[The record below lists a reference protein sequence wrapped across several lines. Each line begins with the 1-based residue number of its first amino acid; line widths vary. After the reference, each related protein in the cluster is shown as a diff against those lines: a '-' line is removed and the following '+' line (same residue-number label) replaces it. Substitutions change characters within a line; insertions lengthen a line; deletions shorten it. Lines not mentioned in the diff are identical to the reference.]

1 MAKVFVSYSHDND
14 ENKAWVLEL
23 ASKLRSN
30 GVDVVFDQFETRLG
44 SDLPLFMEQGLSKS
58 NRVICICSEQY
69 NEKANAGLSGVGY
82 EKRIICNEI
91 VKDSTTAW
99 IVPIIRNNKSTSK
112 LPMFLSSLKY
122 ISFEDD
128 TKFSTNFYDLL
139 RDLHDQTN
147 LPPLGKNPFEHSED
161 IVGKIDEMNQIKRS
175 LSMSMNSNGKVR
187 FNYMSNSKN
196 YTFGS
201 GLYEFRTHWSSCS
214 RNSIYA
220 YSDGVK
226 AIAWAHEDF
235 NPEVMILEDLDFSSR
250 DRTVSPSETIVWVNK
265 NGKILVTKILAIDI
279 QNSQVQWLEVEYK
292 ILEESV

>member
-1 MAKVFVSYSHDND
+1 MFVSYSHDND
-14 ENKAWVLEL
+14 EHKAWVLEL

-30 GVDVVFDQFETRLG
+30 GVDIVFDQFETRLG

-69 NEKANAGLSGVGY
+69 NEKANSGLSGVGY
-82 EKRIICNEI
+82 EKRIICSEI
-91 VKDSTTAW
+91 VKDSSTAW
-99 IVPIIRNNKSTSK
+99 IVPIIRNNNSTSK

-139 RDLHDQTN
+139 RDLHDQKN
-147 LPPLGKNPFEHSED
+147 LPPLGKNPFAHRAD
-161 IVGKIDEMNQIKRS
+161 IVGKIDEMNQIKSS
-175 LSMSMNSNGKVR
+175 LSMSMNSNGRVR
-187 FNYMSNSKN
+187 FNYMSNSHN

-214 RNSIYA
+214 SNSIYA
-220 YSDGVK
+220 YSDKVK
-226 AIAWAHEDF
+226 AIAWANEDF
-235 NPEVMILEDLDFSSR
+235 NPEGMILEDLDFSSR
-250 DRTVSPSETIVWVNK
+250 TRTVSRCETIVWVNN
-265 NGKILVTKILAIDI
+265 NGKILVTKILAIDN
-279 QNSQVQWLEVEYK
+279 QNSQVKWLEVDYK